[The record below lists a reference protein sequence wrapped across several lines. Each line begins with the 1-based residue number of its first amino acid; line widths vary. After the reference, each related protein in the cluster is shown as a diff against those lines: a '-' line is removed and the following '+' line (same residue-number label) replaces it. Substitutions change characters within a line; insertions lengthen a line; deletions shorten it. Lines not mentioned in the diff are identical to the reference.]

1 MIGGRGARHESERGY
16 SGFQKNPSWP
26 LSQQSLCFFFGF
38 VPEHRLGGS
47 MGERRVCHKVLLTNW
62 SLSILQWLYSFLHG
76 SQNKTLSFENMFKS
90 IQGRH
95 SGLLVCSF
103 LKDRLV
109 RSRASEDGIRGAPL
123 TYSLLADPI
132 AEPGEGPWAGGRQL
146 PHLFP
151 ESALELSPAFW
162 CHRGPCKENGTG
174 WDVAEE
180 NSSGNSVQTQA
191 GRGEYICVWLQP
203 LKTLA
208 SGFPQ
213 TWV

>member
-1 MIGGRGARHESERGY
+1 M
-16 SGFQKNPSWP
+16 
-26 LSQQSLCFFFGF
+26 
-38 VPEHRLGGS
+38 V
-47 MGERRVCHKVLLTNW
+47 
-62 SLSILQWLYSFLHG
+62 
-76 SQNKTLSFENMFKS
+76 KS

-151 ESALELSPAFW
+151 ESALELSLPSGATEDPARRMDRMG
-162 CHRGPCKENGTG
+162 CG
-174 WDVAEE
+174 
-180 NSSGNSVQTQA
+180 
-191 GRGEYICVWLQP
+191 
-203 LKTLA
+203 
-208 SGFPQ
+208 
-213 TWV
+213 